1 MKETNTNENG
11 NNNSTVEEEPMGK
24 EVFKEAFRKFS
35 TTSQQQQPSSFER
48 KFKRGEKDVSS
59 STSSSSASQLPD
71 PIRLNEEGKEEF
83 CIKFEKVPFI
93 LKSNLESFNPH
104 IFLV

>member
-1 MKETNTNENG
+1 MKETNTNGNG
-11 NNNSTVEEEPMGK
+11 DNNSSVEEEPMGK

-35 TTSQQQQPSSFER
+35 TTSQQQQQQPSSFER

-83 CIKFEKVPFI
+83 CIKFEKV
-93 LKSNLESFNPH
+93 
-104 IFLV
+104 

>member
-11 NNNSTVEEEPMGK
+11 NNNSSVEEEPMGK

-35 TTSQQQQPSSFER
+35 TTSQQQQQQPSNFER

-59 STSSSSASQLPD
+59 STSSASQLPD

-93 LKSNLESFNPH
+93 LKSNLESFNPN

>member
-1 MKETNTNENG
+1 MKETNTNGNG
-11 NNNSTVEEEPMGK
+11 DNNSSVEEEPMGK

-35 TTSQQQQPSSFER
+35 TTSQQQQQQPSSFER
-48 KFKRGEKDVSS
+48 KFKRGEKDAS
-59 STSSSSASQLPD
+59 SSSSASQLPD

-93 LKSNLESFNPH
+93 L
-104 IFLV
+104 

>member
-35 TTSQQQQPSSFER
+35 TTSQQQQQPSSFER
-48 KFKRGEKDVSS
+48 KFKRGEKDASS
-59 STSSSSASQLPD
+59 SSSSSSASQLPD

-93 LKSNLESFNPH
+93 L
-104 IFLV
+104 